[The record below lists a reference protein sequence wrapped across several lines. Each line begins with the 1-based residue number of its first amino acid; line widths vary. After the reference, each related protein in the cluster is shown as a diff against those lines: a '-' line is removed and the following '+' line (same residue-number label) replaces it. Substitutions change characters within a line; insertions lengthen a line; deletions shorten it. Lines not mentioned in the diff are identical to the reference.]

1 MAKIAR
7 EETKAFNPI
16 DSKMLGTLA
25 EIATP
30 EPAQPAIPPQEEPIA
45 LPAAPAVAGKA
56 SPQPRRDRPQAKAMP
71 LPAPA
76 SLPPQPNAEK
86 LNRVVKCLFTES
98 EEQELRN
105 LLNRLRAKS
114 GISLSFSHLMR
125 PFFDLLLQSEQQ
137 LGEELAHAGL
147 RRPINDKN
155 ALAAFERDLAL
166 VIHEALRKTDSRA
179 GGNKG

>member
-25 EIATP
+25 EVPSPEATQP
-30 EPAQPAIPPQEEPIA
+30 ALSPQVEPIAQPAA
-45 LPAAPAVAGKA
+45 TAVAGKV
-56 SPQPRRDRPQAKAMP
+56 SPPPKRDRREAKSTP

-76 SLPPQPNAEK
+76 SLPPPNTEK

-125 PFFDLLLQSEQQ
+125 PFFDLLLQSEDQ
-137 LGEELAHAGL
+137 LGEELANAGL

-155 ALAAFERDLAL
+155 ALAAFERDLAH
-166 VIHEALRKTDSRA
+166 VIHEALRRTETKPHGKRP
-179 GGNKG
+179 

>member
-1 MAKIAR
+1 MAKFAR
-7 EETKAFNPI
+7 EETKPFNPI
-16 DSKMLGTLA
+16 DSKMLGALA

-30 EPAQPAIPPQEEPIA
+30 EPDQSDFPPEPESISP
-45 LPAAPAVAGKA
+45 PAAPAVTAKA
-56 SPQPRRDRPQAKAMP
+56 SPPPRRDRPPAKSTP
-71 LPAPA
+71 IPAPV
-76 SLPPQPNAEK
+76 SLPPRPNAEK

-125 PFFDLLLQSEQQ
+125 PFFDLLLQSEDQ
-137 LGEELAHAGL
+137 LGEELANAGL

-155 ALAAFERDLAL
+155 ALAAFERDLAH
-166 VIHEALRKTDSRA
+166 VIHEALRRTDTKPQGKRI
-179 GGNKG
+179 

>member
-7 EETKAFNPI
+7 EESKAFNPI

-30 EPAQPAIPPQEEPIA
+30 EPAQPALAPQAEPIA
-45 LPAAPAVAGKA
+45 PPAAPVVAAKA
-56 SPQPRRDRPQAKAMP
+56 SPPPKRERPVAKSTL
-71 LPAPA
+71 LPPPA
-76 SLPPQPNAEK
+76 SLSPQSDTEK
-86 LNRVVKCLFTES
+86 LNRVVKCLFTGS

-105 LLNRLRAKS
+105 LVNRLRERA

-125 PFFDLLLQSEQQ
+125 PFFALLLQSEDK
-137 LGEELAHAGL
+137 LGEELVNAGL

-155 ALAAFERDLAL
+155 ALAAFERDLAH
-166 VIHEALRKTDSRA
+166 VIHEALRRTETKPHGKRP
-179 GGNKG
+179 